1 MFDVWG
7 IGMAMT
13 DKKMRFDPADPI
25 MQKTLPDKG
34 GYARL
39 TYEDF
44 YILADRPAISI
55 SAGGSVANS
64 LRDLGKM
71 GLKCVFA
78 GKIGR
83 DDEGQ
88 FFEKSLQKCSVVSS
102 LSVEA
107 EEHSGI
113 CVVLVHDDGEKTVCA
128 KARAAKKLREEDIDF
143 GLLCQSRAV
152 FVEGYL
158 FDQNPQLVKKI
169 VSTAKSCGC
178 KLYLTLA
185 DKSCVRESK
194 DLWREV
200 LPGCDVLFG
209 NGAEYSVLDFDES
222 QLPQLCVKTKGAD
235 GCEVWNG
242 KKWRAFSARQD
253 VRVLNTNGAGDAFAA
268 GFIKG
273 LFDGSEVDRC
283 VYYGNETA
291 ARILESEVSC
301 L

>member
-7 IGMAMT
+7 TGMAMT

-44 YILADRPAISI
+44 YALAARPAFSI

-78 GKIGR
+78 GKIGG
-83 DDEGQ
+83 DDEGR
-88 FFEKSLQKCSVVSS
+88 FFEKSLQKCGVVSA
-102 LSVEA
+102 LSVET
-107 EEHSGI
+107 EERSGI
-113 CVVLVHDDGEKTVCA
+113 CLVLVHEDGEKTVCA
-128 KARAAKKLREEDIDF
+128 KARAAKKLREEDINF
-143 GLLCQSRAV
+143 GLLRQSRAV

-158 FDQNPQLVKKI
+158 FEQNPPLVKKI
-169 VSTAKSCGC
+169 VSAAKSGGC

-194 DLWREV
+194 VLWREV
-200 LPGCDVLFG
+200 LPDCDVLFG
-209 NGAEYSVLDFDES
+209 NGAEYSALDFDENM
-222 QLPQLCVKTKGAD
+222 LPQLCVKTKGSD
-235 GCEVWNG
+235 GCEIWNG
-242 KKWRAFSARQD
+242 KMWRAFSARQD
-253 VRVLNTNGAGDAFAA
+253 VKVVNTNGAGDAFAA

-273 LFDGSEVDRC
+273 LADGCGVDHC
-283 VYYGNETA
+283 VYYGNA
-291 ARILESEVSC
+291 ASARVLESELSC

>member
-44 YILADRPAISI
+44 YALAERPAISI

-78 GKIGR
+78 GKIGS

-88 FFEKSLQKCSVVSS
+88 FFEKSLQECGVVSD
-102 LSVEA
+102 LSVES
-107 EEHSGI
+107 EERSGI
-113 CVVLVHDDGEKTVCA
+113 CMVLVHDDGEKTVCA

-143 GLLCQSRAV
+143 GLLRQSRAV

-158 FDQNPQLVKKI
+158 FDQNPLLVKKI
-169 VSTAKSCGC
+169 VSTAKSGGC

-200 LPGCDVLFG
+200 LPDCDVLFG
-209 NGAEYSVLDFDES
+209 NGAEYSALDFDES
-222 QLPQLCVKTKGAD
+222 RLPRLCVKTKGAD

-242 KKWRAFSARQD
+242 KKWRAFSARQG
-253 VRVLNTNGAGDAFAA
+253 VSVVNTNGAGDAFAA

-273 LFDGSEVDRC
+273 LAVGSGIEGCVD
-283 VYYGNETA
+283 YGNETA